1 MTGVQ
6 KCALPIFQKQARGRV
21 VPESFTHGSSAQR
34 VRWFK
39 RGIDSGDPGQCDTFT
54 ASKL

>member
-1 MTGVQ
+1 VEVVNDHVGAQ
-6 KCALPIFQKQARGRV
+6 QV

-39 RGIDSGDPGQCDTFT
+39 RGIETGDPGQCDTFT
-54 ASKL
+54 AAKL